1 MLVRNSKG
9 QFVKKEV
16 AAPKMIDI
24 LSQCSE
30 KTVFNVIKDLDPIIH
45 QDGRVEKD
53 RFTLNRFDQEG
64 NNLDQNRVWQ
74 TVGPKFHCLQAK
86 DLLKTFQ
93 DYLPVHFS
101 SDELQDIQVKEF
113 SAFDSTCLSWEIHFP
128 RLAEDLVL
136 ANLTT
141 KSRFVLQLSTGFG
154 TIKTTIVSKILDL
167 VCTNGMM
174 IQSPKTV
181 LGGKHYENT
190 NLGLLGHSIDLF
202 LLNAKHEF
210 NVAMKKIR
218 SEVDVIVDDDL
229 INNILKNA
237 GFGDTAKKESRKS
250 KSGLSRT
257 GDLIKEQARLESLT
271 RTGTGE
277 VTLYD
282 LNSALTFWSSHQKL
296 VALKETEKDHQSQST
311 YEKQV
316 KVSEIQNSD
325 LWLSLLPD
333 NVRNELAE
341 IA

>member
-1 MLVRNSKG
+1 MRNEKG
-9 QFVKKEV
+9 QFVSKK
-16 AAPKMIDI
+16 KGMIDI

-30 KTVFNVIKDLDPIIH
+30 KTVFNVVKDLEPITHI
-45 QDGRVEKD
+45 DGRVEKD
-53 RFTLNRFDQEG
+53 RFTLNRFDKGG

-86 DLLKTFQ
+86 DLLSTFQ

-141 KSRFVLQLSTGFG
+141 QSRFVLQLSTGFG

-181 LGGKHYENT
+181 LGGKHYEAT
-190 NLGLLGHSIDLF
+190 NLSLLGHSIDLF

-218 SEVDVIVDDDL
+218 SEVDVIVDDQL
-229 INNILKNA
+229 INKILKNA

-271 RTGTGE
+271 RTGNGNI
-277 VTLYD
+277 TLYD
-282 LNSALTFWSSHQKL
+282 LTSALTFWSSHQKL
-296 VALKETEKDHQSQST
+296 VALKETDKDHQSAST

-325 LWLSLLPD
+325 LWLSLLPVD
-333 NVRNELAE
+333 VRNEIAE